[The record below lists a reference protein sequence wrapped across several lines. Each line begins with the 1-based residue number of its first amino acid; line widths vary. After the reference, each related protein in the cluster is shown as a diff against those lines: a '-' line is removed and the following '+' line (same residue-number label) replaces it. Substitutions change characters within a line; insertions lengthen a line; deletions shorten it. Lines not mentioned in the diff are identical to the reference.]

1 MGSVCIVTAIL
12 AMDKQEKWDDEF
24 KVGTLTRGKTQFHY
38 YLIIFVLQEFIFVA
52 FHIVA
57 YFVLYT
63 LTSCAGCWNGHTI
76 SHDDDCKDRF
86 WHYDF
91 IETQLKEL
99 NNFVNHPRGRA
110 ELEYN
115 RGL

>member
-1 MGSVCIVTAIL
+1 M
-12 AMDKQEKWDDEF
+12 
-24 KVGTLTRGKTQFHY
+24 
-38 YLIIFVLQEFIFVA
+38 LQEFIFVA

-57 YFVLYT
+57 YFVVYT

-91 IETQLKEL
+91 IETELKEL

-110 ELEYN
+110 ELDYN
-115 RGL
+115 RGLSLVRQQTMVRRQAEEDAVVVAEGKEK